1 MLMAVGKT
9 KHLYL
14 PARDRSF
21 WKSESAAPLPLLYL
35 AWGRRDFH
43 GQGVPISTHEGW
55 VCACIEEGT
64 PTIML
69 NNRAIILAAGQ
80 VVFIRE
86 NCPFGWQQ
94 AGQGSCKFLL
104 WMWRQ
109 PLHPELAALSA
120 TASAIHKIPAAQ
132 RPLWKQLHALCREE
146 ILRQDK
152 LSASWLASCQ
162 QQMEILLLRLLKP
175 DREEN
180 PAARRVALALGWMR
194 QHPDSQEPVA
204 RLCDYL
210 SVSQPTLHRLF
221 TSQTGASPLT
231 HFHRIKMER
240 ARELLANRDTS
251 IKEIA
256 FVLGYQHFNDFSRAY
271 RKQFGHSPTHSQP
284 RTRRR
289 QEKS

>member
-1 MLMAVGKT
+1 MAVSEAKR
-9 KHLYL
+9 LYL

-21 WKSESAAPLPLLYL
+21 WKSGGDARFPLLYL

-43 GQGVPISTHEGW
+43 GQSVPVSTHEGW
-55 VCACIEEGT
+55 VCVCIEEGT
-64 PTIML
+64 PTILL
-69 NNRAIILAAGQ
+69 NNRATTLSAGQ

-86 NCPFGWQQ
+86 DCPFGWQQ

-104 WMWRQ
+104 WMWRR
-109 PLHPELAALSA
+109 PLHPELTALPPD
-120 TASAIHKIPAAQ
+120 ASAIHKIPAAQ

-146 ILRQDK
+146 ILWHDK
-152 LSASWLASCQ
+152 FSTGWLASCQ

-175 DREEN
+175 DPEEN
-180 PAARRVALALGWMR
+180 PPARRVALALAWMR

-231 HFHRIKMER
+231 HFHRSKMER

-256 FVLGYQHFNDFSRAY
+256 FALGYQHFNDFSRAY
-271 RKQFGHSPTHSQP
+271 RKQFGQSPTDAQQ

-289 QEKS
+289 Q